1 MGKSI
6 RTKEYQS
13 FAEKLKKARIQVGL
27 TQVQVSKKLK
37 RPQSYISK
45 AEAGEQRLDI
55 VELKK
60 FAELYKRNLDY
71 FIK

>member
-6 RTKEYQS
+6 RTKEYQN
-13 FAEKLKKARIQVGL
+13 FAQKLKKARQQAGF
-27 TQVQVSKKLK
+27 TQVQVSKKLR

-55 VELKK
+55 VELGK
-60 FAELYKRNLDY
+60 FARLYKKTLDY
-71 FIK
+71 FTK